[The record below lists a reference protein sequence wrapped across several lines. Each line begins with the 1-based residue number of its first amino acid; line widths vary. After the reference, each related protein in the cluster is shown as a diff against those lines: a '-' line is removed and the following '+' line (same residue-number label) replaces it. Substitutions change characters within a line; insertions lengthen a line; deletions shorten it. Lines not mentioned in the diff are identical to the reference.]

1 MESRN
6 WEDWALGLAFVAAAA
21 LALTLNEARAPS
33 FLTAAIAGERT
44 VPAYVMTITAKRLPA
59 ECKGIANG
67 AMPSNCAAI
76 IDGATVSVR
85 ENR

>member
-6 WEDWALGLAFVAAAA
+6 WEDWALGLTFVGAAA
-21 LALTLNEARAPS
+21 LAMTLHEVRAPS

-44 VPAYVMTITAKRLPA
+44 VPAYVMTVTAQRLPA
-59 ECKGIANG
+59 ECKGIVGRALP
-67 AMPSNCAAI
+67 ANCAAI

-85 ENR
+85 EYR